1 VKFKVAVI
9 GTINRDTI
17 HLYQGGLIQGFG
29 GILYNL
35 FALSYL
41 FGSDATI
48 YPVCNVGHDVYEEVL
63 KKLRKRKNLRLD
75 AVRKVERRNNHATL
89 FYPRKGE
96 KSEIL
101 KGRVPPLSFER
112 MKNVLDS
119 DFILVNFI
127 SGVDLTLA
135 TLKKVFS
142 NRKGKLFVDLHSL
155 TLGIDRDG
163 KRFFRRPS
171 DWEEYVRNCD
181 YLQLNRKE
189 LEVITRSEDLKVR
202 ELYSRMQDLN
212 RLGPQGVIV
221 TLGRRGTLACLREG
235 DKIRKQR
242 FCSSPSLQ
250 KVDTTGCGDV
260 FSAGFIYRY
269 LTNGDFFRAVEF
281 ANRVAGFKVGFSG
294 VEGLRDLNRPSWL
307 FYRQMPSLDA
317 ELFFLI

>member
-1 VKFKVAVI
+1 VKLKIAVI

-17 HLYQGGLIQGFG
+17 HLRQGGLIEGFG

-41 FGSDATI
+41 FGSEATI
-48 YPVCNVGHDVYEEVL
+48 YPVCNIGHDVYEEVK
-63 KKLRKRKNLRLD
+63 KKLRKRKNLRLE

-89 FYPRKGE
+89 FYLREGE

-112 MKNVLDS
+112 TKEVLDI

-135 TLKKVFS
+135 TLKKIFS

-171 DWEEYVRNCD
+171 NWEEYVRNCD

-189 LEVITRSEDLKVR
+189 LEVITGSEDLEVR

-221 TLGRRGTLACLREG
+221 TLGRRGVLASLREG
-235 DKIRKQR
+235 DKVRRKR
-242 FCSSPSLQ
+242 FYSSESL
-250 KVDTTGCGDV
+250 KEVDTTGCGDV
-260 FSAGFIYRY
+260 FSAGFIHSY
-269 LTNGDFFRAVEF
+269 LISGDFFQAVEF
-281 ANRVAGFKVGFSG
+281 ANRVAGFKAGFSG
-294 VEGLRDLNRPSWL
+294 VEGLRYLNRL
-307 FYRQMPSLDA
+307 Q
-317 ELFFLI
+317 